1 MSVKKDNRN
10 NDQDDTPSIS
20 LIFNKLKTRW
30 RLFTQS
36 ILYLPVIFVV
46 GAVLLFLFTSRLDD
60 LYYQKI
66 TLDVPYLTSL
76 IFAGSSDAARSI
88 LSTIAAGWATI
99 LGVAFSVTLIT
110 LQLSIT
116 KYTSHLV
123 SRFEGDKIN
132 QFTLGWFI
140 AVVTYALLVL
150 KTIRTSDGVGG
161 AVEGAFTPVVGVNI
175 AVLMAIISLFLFVLF
190 LRNIG
195 SYLRPNILVTNVIN
209 QILSSLRSY
218 EIRIPDKRASFKN
231 KLQYGRKLL
240 EVRSKNEGVLGNIN
254 WQIISK
260 SLLDLNDHFD
270 DVNQNHHKSD
280 KNSNYYY
287 KNNNNS
293 PRKYD
298 RNINSIPVGGS
309 ITNKESRHTTTRGQQ
324 DLWMELTKS
333 IGESIRKNDILAV
346 VYSCADQQYFSS
358 SIDADTYQ
366 VKQKSISQK
375 NNGNNN
381 GKSDKP
387 DIGLNQENI
396 NKYTHKIL
404 AAIEITQE
412 RTYDKDPL
420 FGVELLRSLAVK
432 SAAMDDTDVVK
443 STVTGLFKIL
453 SYAVSNEERFG
464 IPFYI
469 HSLQNEDQRG
479 EPSSQEGTNIN
490 DHKTRIIFIN
500 PKEVSLS
507 DTIMNELSVI
517 CNMAAD
523 GKHLP
528 IITHFVEEYI
538 SLSLVII
545 DFAPPKSSEEFTKVT
560 DWFSQLLLY
569 AYTKFPDYLKKQI
582 TTPIVDFNNDLY
594 SWYPQAS
601 RTLKIYMKNIIDESS

>member
-1 MSVKKDNRN
+1 
-10 NDQDDTPSIS
+10 
-20 LIFNKLKTRW
+20 
-30 RLFTQS
+30 
-36 ILYLPVIFVV
+36 
-46 GAVLLFLFTSRLDD
+46 
-60 LYYQKI
+60 
-66 TLDVPYLTSL
+66 
-76 IFAGSSDAARSI
+76 
-88 LSTIAAGWATI
+88 
-99 LGVAFSVTLIT
+99 
-110 LQLSIT
+110 
-116 KYTSHLV
+116 
-123 SRFEGDKIN
+123 
-132 QFTLGWFI
+132 
-140 AVVTYALLVL
+140 
-150 KTIRTSDGVGG
+150 
-161 AVEGAFTPVVGVNI
+161 
-175 AVLMAIISLFLFVLF
+175 
-190 LRNIG
+190 
-195 SYLRPNILVTNVIN
+195 
-209 QILSSLRSY
+209 
-218 EIRIPDKRASFKN
+218 
-231 KLQYGRKLL
+231 
-240 EVRSKNEGVLGNIN
+240 NEGLLGNIN

-270 DVNQNHHKSD
+270 DVNQNHQKSD

-309 ITNKESRHTTTRGQQ
+309 ITNEESRHTTTRGQQ

-453 SYAVSNEERFG
+453 SYAVSNEEKFG

-545 DFAPPKSSEEFTKVT
+545 DFAPPKSSEEFTIVT

-601 RTLKIYMKNIIDESS
+601 RTLKIYMKNILDESS